1 MNILYFDDDCIICN
15 RFAKIITALDRKDN
29 IHFSSIKA
37 LEGIVP
43 EDIDSVVY
51 YSDDMYI
58 HSDAVIE
65 VAADATGFRP
75 VRLLKAIPVCWRNAL
90 YRLIARNRYR
100 LNDRMSCTID
110 PEVRKKI
117 IS

>member
-15 RFAKIITALDRKDN
+15 RFAKIITALDRKGT

-65 VAADATGFRP
+65 VAADATGFRA

-110 PEVRKKI
+110 PDVRKKI